1 MRRSVVMRRAVVAIV
16 VVVIGLPAVVLVGF
30 RTSAARRETLSA
42 TAAAPRRGRFVRAA
56 DIDMY
61 VQEAGPDTGA
71 PVLLVHGTGAWSEIW
86 RRTLDTLGA
95 SGYHAVA
102 IDLPPFGYSERPVTA
117 QYGDEAQARRILGVI
132 AALRLERVTLVG
144 HSFGARPTMEAF
156 FLDDSHIAQLVLV
169 DAALGLDTTAA
180 GVGVAVRAA
189 LAIRPIR
196 NAIVA
201 ATLTNP
207 RMTARLLRGL
217 VADTTAVTGA
227 RVAMLQQPFVR
238 QGTTASYGQWSRSF
252 IAVRD
257 PSLATERVRYR
268 GIRVPTLVMWGEAD
282 SVTPMPQGEEIARLI
297 PASSWVS
304 LPRVGHIP
312 AIEAPALFN
321 AELLRWL
328 ARVR

>member
-1 MRRSVVMRRAVVAIV
+1 MRRAVVAIV
-16 VVVIGLPAVVLVGF
+16 FVLIGLPAVALLGF
-30 RTSAARRETLSA
+30 RISAARRESVSA
-42 TAAAPRRGRFVRAA
+42 TAAAPRTGRFVRAA
-56 DIDMY
+56 DVEMY
-61 VQEAGPDTGA
+61 VQEAGPDTGTA
-71 PVLLVHGTGAWSEIW
+71 VLLVHGTGAWSEIW

-95 SGYHAVA
+95 AGYHAVA
-102 IDLPPFGYSERPVTA
+102 IDLPPFGYSERPTTA
-117 QYGDEAQARRILGVI
+117 RYGDEAQARRILGVI
-132 AALRLERVTLVG
+132 AALRLARVTLVG

-180 GVGVAVRAA
+180 GAGVAVRAA
-189 LAIRPIR
+189 LAVRPIR

-217 VADTTAVTGA
+217 VADTTAVTSA

-238 QGTTASYGQWSRSF
+238 QRTTASYGQWLRSF

-257 PSLATERVRYR
+257 PSLATERARYR
-268 GIRVPTLVMWGEAD
+268 GIRVPTLVLWGEAD
-282 SVTPMPQGEEIARLI
+282 SVTPMPQGKEIARLI
-297 PASSWVS
+297 PASSWVQ

-328 ARVR
+328 ARAR